1 MSPLALPCLAALCAG
16 AASTSPAAAT
26 PVELQPPSYV
36 VRGAGNATADGV
48 YVQRSK
54 GSGASYVAASGM
66 QAELDA
72 IAALVLAYFGFRRGT
87 PYLPGAPLRSAFG
100 EQRWTEPVA
109 KLADGIA
116 VLAIAFGVAGSGMA
130 AALGMPCFGSSV
142 TS

>member
-26 PVELQPPSYV
+26 PAVTALQPPSYV

-66 QAELDA
+66 QLFRFQGRWYIVRQPARLLGWGGRGSLD
-72 IAALVLAYFGFRRGT
+72 GRGAQGRCCRG
-87 PYLPGAPLRSAFG
+87 PWW
-100 EQRWTEPVA
+100 Q
-109 KLADGIA
+109 
-116 VLAIAFGVAGSGMA
+116 A
-130 AALGMPCFGSSV
+130 AAPGSIPGLSANALGPH
-142 TS
+142 

>member
-16 AASTSPAAAT
+16 AASTSPAAT

-66 QAELDA
+66 QL
-72 IAALVLAYFGFRRGT
+72 FRFQG
-87 PYLPGAPLRSAFG
+87 
-100 EQRWTEPVA
+100 RWYIVRQPTM
-109 KLADGIA
+109 
-116 VLAIAFGVAGSGMA
+116 VAGWEGVWGPQGRGGA
-130 AALGMPCFGSSV
+130 AACHRAPV
-142 TS
+142 PH

>member
-16 AASTSPAAAT
+16 AASTSPAAT

-66 QAELDA
+66 QLFRFQGRWYIVRQPAREV
-72 IAALVLAYFGFRRGT
+72 AAMGAGCVGGT
-87 PYLPGAPLRSAFG
+87 ATRALRWGGGGCLPPGMG
-100 EQRWTEPVA
+100 WE
-109 KLADGIA
+109 
-116 VLAIAFGVAGSGMA
+116 GVS
-130 AALGMPCFGSSV
+130 
-142 TS
+142 